1 MFFSLVML
9 NETAVINSCTS
20 FKKQRLLNKLAF
32 NHLLNIFFLLSFSVA
47 LSHAEIVEL
56 SEKSNTFVVNASSR
70 EATYNKD
77 ALAPQSFVIT
87 KNGQFILEGKP
98 YYYIGVN
105 YWYGGLVANDAKGK
119 ERIRKELDFLKSK
132 GVTNLR
138 VMAGAEGKG
147 QINGVPRV
155 EPALQTKA
163 GVFSIDQLKGLDFL
177 LAEMGKRE
185 MKAVIF
191 FSNNWEWSG
200 GFLQYLNWNG
210 LIADSVLQRKLSWDE
225 MRDYVSLFYTC
236 TNCME
241 QYKQQVKLL
250 VQRVNTITKKKYKDD
265 PAIMSWEIANEP
277 RPMRPAAID
286 AYKKFISHTASFIR
300 SIDPN
305 HLITIGSEG
314 EMGSENIDVF
324 KAIHADKNIDYATI
338 HIWPK
343 NWGWFRDTAI
353 GKDFDE
359 VIKKTTDYIT
369 KHAAVAKQ
377 ISKPLVVE
385 EFGLPRNGHSFS
397 LSASTSYRDRYYTSV
412 FEQLLIHAKQNGV
425 IAGANFWAFSG
436 SGRPSYKQLLW
447 KKGDDMLGDPP
458 VEEQGLNSVFDADKS
473 TWEVIASF
481 TKKLS
486 TL

>member
-1 MFFSLVML
+1 MKIVVTML
-9 NETAVINSCTS
+9 
-20 FKKQRLLNKLAF
+20 FLLAF
-32 NHLLNIFFLLSFSVA
+32 LLHDTL
-47 LSHAEIVEL
+47 HA
-56 SEKSNTFVVNASSR
+56 
-70 EATYNKD
+70 
-77 ALAPQSFVIT
+77 QSFVQRRQQ
-87 KNGQFILEGKP
+87 QFFIDNKP

-132 GVTNLR
+132 GITNLR

-163 GVFSIDQLKGLDFL
+163 SVFSTDQLKGLDFL
-177 LAEMGKRE
+177 LTEIEKRK

-225 MRDYVSLFYTC
+225 MRDYVSLFYNC
-236 TNCME
+236 MNCME
-241 QYKQQVKLL
+241 QYEQQVRLI
-250 VQRVNTITKKKYKDD
+250 VQRINTITKRKYTDD
-265 PAIMSWEIANEP
+265 PSIMAWEIANEP

-286 AYKKFISHTASFIR
+286 AYKKFISHTAAFIR
-300 SIDPN
+300 SMDQN
-305 HLITIGSEG
+305 HLIAIGSEG
-314 EMGSENIDVF
+314 EMGSENMDVF
-324 KAIHADKNIDYATI
+324 EAIHADKNIDYATI

-343 NWGWFRDTAI
+343 NWGWFSDTAI
-353 GKDFDE
+353 GKSFDE
-359 VIKKTTDYIT
+359 VVKKTTDYIT
-369 KHAAVAKQ
+369 KHAAVAQQ

-385 EFGLPRNGHSFS
+385 EFGLPRNSHSYL
-397 LSASTSYRDRYYTSV
+397 LSASTSFRDRYYTSI
-412 FEQLLIHAKQNGV
+412 FSQLLKDAQQSGV

-447 KKGDDMLGDPP
+447 KKGDDVLGDPP
-458 VEEQGLNSVFDADKS
+458 VEEQGLNSVFDADIS
-473 TWEVIASF
+473 TWKVVSSF
-481 TKKLS
+481 TKKLIA
-486 TL
+486 L

>member
-1 MFFSLVML
+1 MSFP
-9 NETAVINSCTS
+9 VIIT
-20 FKKQRLLNKLAF
+20 K
-32 NHLLNIFFLLSFSVA
+32 
-47 LSHAEIVEL
+47 AEITEL
-56 SEKSNTFVVNASSR
+56 AEKSNSPVMDGSSEKVNHGDN
-70 EATYNKD
+70 TPGPK
-77 ALAPQSFVIT
+77 SFITT

-119 ERIRKELDFLKSK
+119 QRIRKELDFLKSK
-132 GVTNLR
+132 GIANLR
-138 VMAGAEGKG
+138 VMAGVEGEG

-163 GVFSIDQLKGLDFL
+163 GVFSTDQLKGLDFL
-177 LAEMGKRE
+177 LDEMGKRK

-210 LIADSVLQRKLSWDE
+210 LIADSVLQRKLGWGE
-225 MRDYVSLFYTC
+225 MRDYVSQFYNC
-236 TNCME
+236 SNCML
-241 QYKQQVKLL
+241 QYEQQVKLI
-250 VQRVNTITKKKYKDD
+250 VQRINTINKKRYTDD
-265 PAIMSWEIANEP
+265 PSIMAWEIANEP

-286 AYKKFISHTASFIR
+286 AYKKFISHTASYIR
-300 SIDPN
+300 SMDQN

-324 KAIHADKNIDYATI
+324 EAIHRDKNIDYATI

-343 NWGWFRDTAI
+343 NWGWFADTAI
-353 GKDFDE
+353 GKSLDE
-359 VIKKTTDYIT
+359 VVKKTTDYIT

-385 EFGLPRNGHSFS
+385 EFGLPRNGHSFL
-397 LSASTSYRDRYYTSV
+397 LSASTSFRDNYYTSV
-412 FEQLLIHAKQNGV
+412 FDQLLIHAKQNGV
-425 IAGANFWAFSG
+425 IAGANFWTFSG

-447 KKGDDMLGDPP
+447 KKGDDILGDPP
-458 VEEQGLNSVFDADKS
+458 VEEQGLNSVFDADIS
-473 TWEVIASF
+473 TWKVVSSF
-481 TKKLS
+481 TKKLNA
-486 TL
+486 L